1 MPHFLYPLT
10 DSGHSG
16 CIHVLAIVNHA
27 AINMGGQLSL
37 RNSDFILFGSIPRSG
52 IARSPGGKSRV
63 IQRF

>member
-1 MPHFLYPLT
+1 MPHFLYSLT

-16 CIHVLAIVNHA
+16 CIHVLDIVNHA

-37 RNSDFILFGSIPRSG
+37 RNNDFILFGPIPRSR
-52 IARSPGGKSRV
+52 IARSAGGKARV